1 MAEEVMLFADRSPRQ
16 IEQDCAHDAQ
26 DDHQH
31 SAEHSIH
38 EWRVGPASG
47 PKTSTRGLLKSGDAL
62 THIAIIDVHRV
73 DLGKTLQ
80 RRVRLARR
88 LLCYTQIIPQSED
101 TFRFEVRSVQRT
113 VVPDRCD
120 ARLSLFHQGKSQER
134 ASLHGVPERPPAIRR
149 LAPLLTLANPSF

>member
-88 LLCYTQIIPQSED
+88 LLCYTQIIPQCED
-101 TFRFEVRSVQRT
+101 TFRVELRRVQRT
-113 VVPDRCD
+113 LVPDRCD
-120 ARLSLFHQGKSQER
+120 ARLSLFDEGQSREP
-134 ASLHGVPERPPAIRR
+134 AALHGVAERAAPIPALLPLLR
-149 LAPLLTLANPSF
+149 LA